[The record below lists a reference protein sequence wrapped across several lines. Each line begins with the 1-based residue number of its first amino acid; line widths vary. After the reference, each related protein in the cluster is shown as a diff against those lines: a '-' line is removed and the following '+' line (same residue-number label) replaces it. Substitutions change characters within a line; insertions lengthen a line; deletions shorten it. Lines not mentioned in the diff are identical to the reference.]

1 MPSEWT
7 NIGGIADGMLADYEV
22 LNNLMNNQTYLKERA
37 VGVTVNKNPTGLAY
51 NETNIAGG
59 GIRFI
64 SGVIPFNLSAAQ
76 SSVSPTIGISST
88 TRPLV
93 FVTVN
98 EETNATASVFKA
110 ATNQIGFTIKKTGT
124 GTAAGYISY
133 LAIITDA

>member
-1 MPSEWT
+1 MAEWT

-22 LNNLMNNQTYLKERA
+22 LNNLMNNQIYLKERA
-37 VGVTVNKNPTGLAY
+37 VGVTVNKNPSGLKY

-64 SGVIPFNLSAAQ
+64 SGVIPFNLGANQ
-76 SSVSPTIGISST
+76 TVVSPTIGISST

-98 EETNATASVFKA
+98 EETNATASVFSA
-110 ATNQIGFTIKKTGT
+110 LGGQIGFTIKKLGT
-124 GTAAGYISY
+124 GTAVGYISY
-133 LAIITDA
+133 LAIITEA